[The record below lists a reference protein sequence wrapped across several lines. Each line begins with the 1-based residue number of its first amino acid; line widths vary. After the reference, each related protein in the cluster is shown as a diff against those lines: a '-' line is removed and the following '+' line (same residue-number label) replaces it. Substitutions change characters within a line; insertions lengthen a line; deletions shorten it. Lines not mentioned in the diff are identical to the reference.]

1 MWELD
6 HKESWILKNWHFRIM
21 VLEKTLSSLN
31 WRENKTVNP
40 EGNQL
45 WIFIART
52 DAEAETPI
60 LWPPDTKSQLIGKDP
75 DVGKDWGQEEK
86 GVTKDEMYGWHHQL
100 NGHEFEQTPGGSEG
114 QGSLA
119 CCSSWGRRVKH
130 DLVIEQHKISSLFI
144 NGHFIH
150 SSMGT

>member
-6 HKESWILKNWHFRIM
+6 HKKSWMLKNWHFRIM

-45 WIFIART
+45 WIFIGRT
-52 DAEAETPI
+52 DAEAETPV

-75 DVGKDWGQEEK
+75 DVGKDWGQEKK
-86 GVTKDEMYGWHHQL
+86 GVTKDEIYGWHHQL
-100 NGHEFEQTPGGSEG
+100 NGHEFEQTPGDSEG

-119 CCSSWGRRVKH
+119 CCSLRGRRVKH